1 MTSLKIGS
9 LRQDVIAEKG
19 GMHTFLNP
27 HACAVVVFYAGAVRG
42 VVQVARALSQPSESL
57 TMLLLLF
64 PPGLIGR

>member
-1 MTSLKIGS
+1 MHPPSLY
-9 LRQDVIAEKG
+9 
-19 GMHTFLNP
+19 
-27 HACAVVVFYAGAVRG
+27 YAGAVRG